1 MCAVSVCAG
10 GRPPFATSPGRTR
23 LGSLRRAPTD
33 NARTLTNA
41 PLTFLLLQSTHFNSP
56 KMMKTLALTLALVAC
71 ASAMELTP
79 DTWATETAGKS
90 VFVKFLGESVR
101 RTGAR
106 PSSSAPCRPPSLPT
120 APPHPRPA
128 HMAYCLRAP

>member
-1 MCAVSVCAG
+1 
-10 GRPPFATSPGRTR
+10 
-23 LGSLRRAPTD
+23 
-33 NARTLTNA
+33 
-41 PLTFLLLQSTHFNSP
+41 
-56 KMMKTLALTLALVAC
+56 MMKTLALTLALVAC

-106 PSSSAPCRPPSLPT
+106 PSSSAPCRP
-120 APPHPRPA
+120 RPVA
-128 HMAYCLRAP
+128 SHNPAVGG